1 MGDNR
6 YGGRG
11 QGNGQG
17 NGYGQGNDNKP
28 TDLGQK
34 VDWMTYSHQQLW
46 EMINTGVD
54 LKAAGSAQADWA
66 TVGKA
71 LGEVQ
76 ELLAKA
82 IGRTTQAWTGE
93 SAERAREALESVEKW
108 ALNTS
113 EHADNVAKCIATEI
127 EHVQTAREMMPPP
140 APAPPV
146 VTPVAGASP

>member
-1 MGDNR
+1 MGDDKHGG
-6 YGGRG
+6 YGHGGGHRGG
-11 QGNGQG
+11 QGHG
-17 NGYGQGNDNKP
+17 KP

-34 VDWMTYSHQQLW
+34 VDWMTYTHQQLW

-82 IGRTTQAWTGE
+82 ISQSSQAWTG
-93 SAERAREALESVEKW
+93 
-108 ALNTS
+108 
-113 EHADNVAKCIATEI
+113 
-127 EHVQTAREMMPPP
+127 
-140 APAPPV
+140 
-146 VTPVAGASP
+146 